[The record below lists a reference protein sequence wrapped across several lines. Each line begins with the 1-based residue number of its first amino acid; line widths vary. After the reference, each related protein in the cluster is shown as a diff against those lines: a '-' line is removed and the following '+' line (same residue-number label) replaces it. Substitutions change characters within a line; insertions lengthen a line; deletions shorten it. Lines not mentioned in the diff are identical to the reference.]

1 MSLRQGGRYVA
12 GLGLEGD
19 ASHRSPAGVS
29 PAVGSTRNA
38 QIPEAEAR
46 QILQS
51 VSGDLLF

>member
-1 MSLRQGGRYVA
+1 MA